1 MILLHLNLERTKSK
15 YDEAFPSQPIS
26 EKEKQSSEIDKRIEL
41 SSEIINLNQQ
51 IYSIK
56 KLSKDLKVLGTLAI
70 NAIDANEKSL
80 KALNAAMKSSDNIV
94 NGICNAI
101 TRAENTT
108 ITVVLS
114 PKEKSELTNYRKAL
128 IEEERKLMGNH
139 LQEMKVLLESHQKA
153 TLKYLKS
160 ESGFF
165 LTGWFAKVIS
175 TSYIII
181 YTICIIFIFCWI
193 AL

>member
-1 MILLHLNLERTKSK
+1 MRKSK

-26 EKEKQSSEIDKRIEL
+26 EKEKQSSEIDKKIEL

-51 IYSIK
+51 IDSIK

-139 LQEMKVLLESHQKA
+139 LQEMKVLLESHQQA
-153 TLKYLKS
+153 IRKYLKS

-165 LTGWFAKVIS
+165 LTGWIS
-175 TSYIII
+175 KYSLIAFWVLYG
-181 YTICIIFIFCWI
+181 YFCLTLCYWVFC
-193 AL
+193 

>member
-1 MILLHLNLERTKSK
+1 MRKSK

-41 SSEIINLNQQ
+41 SSEIINLNQL
-51 IYSIK
+51 IDSIK

-139 LQEMKVLLESHQKA
+139 LQEMKVLLESHQQA
-153 TLKYLKS
+153 IRKYLKS

-165 LTGWFAKVIS
+165 LTGWFAKVI
-175 TSYIII
+175 TISYLIL
-181 YTICIIFIFCWI
+181 YI
-193 AL
+193 ACGVMTFLILN

>member
-1 MILLHLNLERTKSK
+1 MRKSK

-26 EKEKQSSEIDKRIEL
+26 EKKKQSSEIDKKIEL

-51 IYSIK
+51 IDSIK
-56 KLSKDLKVLGTLAI
+56 KLSKELKVLGILAI

-80 KALNAAMKSSDNIV
+80 KALNAAVKSSDNIV
-94 NGICNAI
+94 NGICRAI

-114 PKEKSELTNYRKAL
+114 PEDKSELASHRKAL
-128 IEEERKLMGNH
+128 IEEERKLLENH
-139 LQEMKVLLESHQKA
+139 LQEMKVLLESHHQA
-153 TLKYLKS
+153 TCKYLKS

-165 LTGWFAKVIS
+165 LTGWIS
-175 TSYIII
+175 KYSLIAFWVLYAYFCVTLGGW
-181 YTICIIFIFCWI
+181 IFYRI
-193 AL
+193 AF

>member
-1 MILLHLNLERTKSK
+1 MRKSK

-26 EKEKQSSEIDKRIEL
+26 EKEKQSSEIDKKIKL

-51 IYSIK
+51 IDSIK
-56 KLSKDLKVLGTLAI
+56 KLSKELKVLGTLAI

-80 KALNAAMKSSDNIV
+80 KALNAAVKSSDNIV
-94 NGICNAI
+94 NGICRAI

-114 PKEKSELTNYRKAL
+114 PKDKSELASHRKAI
-128 IEEERKLMGNH
+128 IEEERKLLENH
-139 LQEMKVLLESHQKA
+139 LQEIKKLFESHQQA
-153 TLKYLKS
+153 TRKYLKS

-165 LTGWFAKVIS
+165 LTGWFAKVI
-175 TSYIII
+175 TISYLIL
-181 YTICIIFIFCWI
+181 YI
-193 AL
+193 ACGVMSFLILN

>member
-1 MILLHLNLERTKSK
+1 MRKSK
-15 YDEAFPSQPIS
+15 YDEVIPSKQIN
-26 EKEKQSSEIDKRIEL
+26 ENDKQSSEIDKRIEL

-51 IYSIK
+51 IDSIK

-139 LQEMKVLLESHQKA
+139 LQEMKVLLESHQQA
-153 TLKYLKS
+153 IRKYLKS

-165 LTGWFAKVIS
+165 LTGWIS
-175 TSYIII
+175 KYSLIAFWVLYV
-181 YTICIIFIFCWI
+181 YFCLTLCYWVFC
-193 AL
+193 

>member
-1 MILLHLNLERTKSK
+1 MRKSK
-15 YDEAFPSQPIS
+15 YDEVIPSQPIS

-51 IYSIK
+51 IDSIK

-114 PKEKSELTNYRKAL
+114 PKEKSELANYRKAL

-139 LQEMKVLLESHQKA
+139 LQEMQVLLESHQQA
-153 TLKYLKS
+153 IRKYLKS

-165 LTGWFAKVIS
+165 LTGWIS
-175 TSYIII
+175 KYSLIAFWVLYV
-181 YTICIIFIFCWI
+181 YFCLTLCYWVFC
-193 AL
+193 

>member
-1 MILLHLNLERTKSK
+1 MRKSK

-114 PKEKSELTNYRKAL
+114 PKEKSELANHRKAL
-128 IEEERKLMGNH
+128 IDEESKLLETH
-139 LQEMKVLLESHQKA
+139 LLEMKKLLQSHQQA
-153 TLKYLKS
+153 IRKYLKS

-165 LTGWFAKVIS
+165 LTGWIS
-175 TSYIII
+175 KYSLIAFWVLYA
-181 YTICIIFIFCWI
+181 YFCVTLCYWVFCRT
-193 AL
+193 

>member
-1 MILLHLNLERTKSK
+1 MRKSK

-51 IYSIK
+51 IDSIK

-114 PKEKSELTNYRKAL
+114 PKEKSELANYRKAL

-139 LQEMKVLLESHQKA
+139 LQEMKVLLESHQQA
-153 TLKYLKS
+153 IRKYLKS

-165 LTGWFAKVIS
+165 LTGWIS
-175 TSYIII
+175 KYSLIAFWVLYV
-181 YTICIIFIFCWI
+181 YFCLTLCYWVFC
-193 AL
+193 

>member
-1 MILLHLNLERTKSK
+1 MRKSK
-15 YDEAFPSQPIS
+15 YDEVIPSQPIS
-26 EKEKQSSEIDKRIEL
+26 EKDKQSSEIDKRIEL

-51 IYSIK
+51 IDSIK

-114 PKEKSELTNYRKAL
+114 PKERSELTNYRKAL

-139 LQEMKVLLESHQKA
+139 LQEMKVLLESHQQA
-153 TLKYLKS
+153 IRKYLKS

-165 LTGWFAKVIS
+165 LTGWIS
-175 TSYIII
+175 KYSLIAFWVQ
-181 YTICIIFIFCWI
+181 YTYFCLTLCYWVFY
-193 AL
+193 

>member
-1 MILLHLNLERTKSK
+1 MRKSK

-26 EKEKQSSEIDKRIEL
+26 EKEKQSSEIDNRIEL

-114 PKEKSELTNYRKAL
+114 PKDKSELANHRKAL
-128 IEEERKLMGNH
+128 IDEESKLLETH
-139 LQEMKVLLESHQKA
+139 LLEMKKLLQSHQQA
-153 TLKYLKS
+153 TRKYLKS

-165 LTGWFAKVIS
+165 LTGWISKYSLFAFWVL
-175 TSYIII
+175 
-181 YTICIIFIFCWI
+181 YTYFCLTLCYWVFY
-193 AL
+193 

>member
-1 MILLHLNLERTKSK
+1 MRKSK
-15 YDEAFPSQPIS
+15 YDEVIPSQPIS

-51 IYSIK
+51 IDSIK

-114 PKEKSELTNYRKAL
+114 PKEKSELTNYRKSL

-139 LQEMKVLLESHQKA
+139 LQEMKVLLESHQQA
-153 TLKYLKS
+153 IRKYLKS

-165 LTGWFAKVIS
+165 LTGWIS
-175 TSYIII
+175 KYSLIAFWVLYV
-181 YTICIIFIFCWI
+181 YFCLTLCYWVFC
-193 AL
+193 

>member
-1 MILLHLNLERTKSK
+1 MRKSK

-41 SSEIINLNQQ
+41 SSEVIDLNQQ
-51 IYSIK
+51 IETIK
-56 KLSKDLKVLGTLAI
+56 KLSKELKVLETLAI
-70 NAIDANEKSL
+70 NVIDANEKSL

-94 NGICNAI
+94 NGICSAI

-114 PKEKSELTNYRKAL
+114 PKDKSELANHRKTF
-128 IEEERKLMGNH
+128 IDEERKLLENH
-139 LQEMKVLLESHQKA
+139 IQEMKRLLESHQQA
-153 TLKYLKS
+153 THKYLKS

-165 LTGWFAKVIS
+165 LTGWIS
-175 TSYIII
+175 KYSLIAFWVLYA
-181 YTICIIFIFCWI
+181 YFCVTLCYWVFCRI
-193 AL
+193 

>member
-1 MILLHLNLERTKSK
+1 MRKSK
-15 YDEAFPSQPIS
+15 YDEVIPSQPIS

-51 IYSIK
+51 IDSIK
-56 KLSKDLKVLGTLAI
+56 KLSKNLKVLGTLAI

-114 PKEKSELTNYRKAL
+114 PKEKSELANYRKAL

-139 LQEMKVLLESHQKA
+139 LQEMKVLLESHQQA
-153 TLKYLKS
+153 IRKYLKS

-165 LTGWFAKVIS
+165 LTGWIS
-175 TSYIII
+175 KYSLIAFWVLYV
-181 YTICIIFIFCWI
+181 YFCLTLCYWVFC
-193 AL
+193 

>member
-1 MILLHLNLERTKSK
+1 MRKSK

-26 EKEKQSSEIDKRIEL
+26 EKEKHSSEIDKKIEL

-51 IYSIK
+51 IDSIK
-56 KLSKDLKVLGTLAI
+56 KLSKELKVLGTLAI

-80 KALNAAMKSSDNIV
+80 KALNAAVKSSDNIV
-94 NGICNAI
+94 NGICRAI

-114 PKEKSELTNYRKAL
+114 PKDKSELASHRKAI
-128 IEEERKLMGNH
+128 IEEERKLLENH
-139 LQEMKVLLESHQKA
+139 LQEIKKLFESHQQA
-153 TLKYLKS
+153 TRKYLKS

-165 LTGWFAKVIS
+165 LTGWFAKVI
-175 TSYIII
+175 TISYLIL
-181 YTICIIFIFCWI
+181 YI
-193 AL
+193 ACGVMSFLILN

>member
-1 MILLHLNLERTKSK
+1 MRKSK
-15 YDEAFPSQPIS
+15 YDEVIPSQPIS

-51 IYSIK
+51 IDSIK
-56 KLSKDLKVLGTLAI
+56 KLSKDLKVLRTLAI

-94 NGICNAI
+94 NGICSAI

-114 PKEKSELTNYRKAL
+114 PEDISELANHRKAL
-128 IEEERKLMGNH
+128 IDEESKLLETH
-139 LQEMKVLLESHQKA
+139 LLEMKKLLQSHQQA
-153 TLKYLKS
+153 TRKYLKS

-165 LTGWFAKVIS
+165 LTGWIS
-175 TSYIII
+175 KYSLIAFWVLYA
-181 YTICIIFIFCWI
+181 YFCLSLCLWIFCRI
-193 AL
+193 

>member
-1 MILLHLNLERTKSK
+1 MRKSK

-114 PKEKSELTNYRKAL
+114 PKEKSELANHRKAL
-128 IEEERKLMGNH
+128 IDEESKLLETH
-139 LQEMKVLLESHQKA
+139 LLEMKKLLQSHQQA
-153 TLKYLKS
+153 TRKYLKS

-165 LTGWFAKVIS
+165 LTGWIS
-175 TSYIII
+175 KYSLIAFWVLYA
-181 YTICIIFIFCWI
+181 YFCVTLCYWVFCRT
-193 AL
+193 

>member
-1 MILLHLNLERTKSK
+1 MRKSK

-26 EKEKQSSEIDKRIEL
+26 ENEKQSSEIDKRIEL

-51 IYSIK
+51 IDSIK

-114 PKEKSELTNYRKAL
+114 PKEKSELANYRKAL

-139 LQEMKVLLESHQKA
+139 LQEMKVLLESHQQA
-153 TLKYLKS
+153 IRKYLKS

-165 LTGWFAKVIS
+165 LTGWIS
-175 TSYIII
+175 KYSLIAFWVLYV
-181 YTICIIFIFCWI
+181 YFCLTLCYWVFC
-193 AL
+193 

>member
-1 MILLHLNLERTKSK
+1 MRKSK
-15 YDEAFPSQPIS
+15 YDEVIPSQPIS

-51 IYSIK
+51 IDSIK

-94 NGICNAI
+94 NGICSAI

-114 PKEKSELTNYRKAL
+114 PEDISELASHRKAL
-128 IEEERKLMGNH
+128 IEEERTLLENH
-139 LQEMKVLLESHQKA
+139 LQEIKRLLESHQQA
-153 TLKYLKS
+153 THKYLKS

-165 LTGWFAKVIS
+165 LTGWIS
-175 TSYIII
+175 KYSL
-181 YTICIIFIFCWI
+181 IFFWLLYAYFCLTVGI
-193 AL
+193 NLFF

>member
-1 MILLHLNLERTKSK
+1 MRKSK

-51 IYSIK
+51 IDSIK
-56 KLSKDLKVLGTLAI
+56 KLSKNLKVLGTLAI

-94 NGICNAI
+94 NGICSAI

-108 ITVVLS
+108 ITVGLS
-114 PKEKSELTNYRKAL
+114 PEEKSELASHRKAI
-128 IEEERKLMGNH
+128 IEEERKLLENH
-139 LQEMKVLLESHQKA
+139 LQEIKKLFESHQQA
-153 TLKYLKS
+153 TRKYLKS

-165 LTGWFAKVIS
+165 LTGWIGKYSLIAFWVL
-175 TSYIII
+175 YV
-181 YTICIIFIFCWI
+181 YFCLTLCYWVFC
-193 AL
+193 